1 MQNIFFAIFEQHYF
15 SLEDLFYIHRN
26 CSRIDQ
32 HFETKTNCDC
42 MSYCDRISVI
52 QKVFKFDK
60 DFQITNEQRR
70 RDSELV
76 SKAWLLVLYPNLS
89 GCK

>member
-1 MQNIFFAIFEQHYF
+1 
-15 SLEDLFYIHRN
+15 
-26 CSRIDQ
+26 
-32 HFETKTNCDC
+32 
-42 MSYCDRISVI
+42 MSFCDRISVI

-60 DFQITNEQRR
+60 DFQITNEKRR

-76 SKAWLLVLYPNLS
+76 SKAWLLVLYPNPS